1 MPRKLI
7 KSESA
12 GDVPFLADAY
22 ERGIIQDREA
32 LAVLSVR
39 ESRSRKGY
47 LITTEKCLIYLYKSS
62 SWIEPLIETVTEF
75 CENQHGFEILI
86 IVEIDEENGIEVQV
100 DEEIPRIW
108 TLSKKI
114 GNGVLMSVEL
124 PNSGKTKNKLTRRQR
139 SQQQAT

>member
-1 MPRKLI
+1 MLRKLI
-7 KSESA
+7 KSEPA
-12 GDVPFLADAY
+12 GDLPFLADAY
-22 ERGIIQDREA
+22 ERGIVEDREA
-32 LAVLSVR
+32 LPVISVR

-47 LITTEKCLIYLYKSS
+47 LITTEKCLVYLYKSS
-62 SWIEPLIETVTEF
+62 SWVQPLIETVTDF
-75 CENQHGFEILI
+75 CQNQHGFEIVI

-124 PNSGKTKNKLTRRQR
+124 PNSGKTTNKLTRRQR
-139 SQQQAT
+139 SLKQAT